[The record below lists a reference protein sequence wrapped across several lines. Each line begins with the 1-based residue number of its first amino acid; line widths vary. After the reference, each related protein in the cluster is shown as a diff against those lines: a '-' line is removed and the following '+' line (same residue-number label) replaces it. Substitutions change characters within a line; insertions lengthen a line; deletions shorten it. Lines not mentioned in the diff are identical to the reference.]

1 LAAAAAIFYLAKEH
15 RAGNT
20 RRTIDGA
27 ICGGERKTH
36 DLGSDRGYRVAM
48 IPMRRLNMRSEDE
61 DVKAALRGRSLLGVA
76 DWAQGVAKS
85 EC

>member
-1 LAAAAAIFYLAKEH
+1 MESG
-15 RAGNT
+15 RT
-20 RRTIDGA
+20 R
-27 ICGGERKTH
+27 